1 MFCFF
6 FGGGTFPS
14 DTVVSFLVFW
24 ETSILFFTVAAPIYT
39 HQQCRGFPFLHIFTN
54 ICCVL
59 FGDSHSD
66 RYEMIS
72 HCGFYLQFPDDL
84 ARMIIE
90 KGTLEQ
96 SPEVVRE
103 LEI

>member
-1 MFCFF
+1 MFQSEC
-6 FGGGTFPS
+6 TFS
-14 DTVVSFLVFW
+14 LHLCQH
-24 ETSILFFTVAAPIYT
+24 LFFAV
-39 HQQCRGFPFLHIFTN
+39 
-54 ICCVL
+54 
-59 FGDSHSD
+59 FGNTYSD
-66 RYEMIS
+66 RYEVIS

>member
-1 MFCFF
+1 MC
-6 FGGGTFPS
+6 G
-14 DTVVSFLVFW
+14 
-24 ETSILFFTVAAPIYT
+24 LFDD
-39 HQQCRGFPFLHIFTN
+39 N
-54 ICCVL
+54 
-59 FGDSHSD
+59 HSD
-66 RYEMIS
+66 RYEVIS

-84 ARMIIE
+84 ARMITE